1 MSHGLPS
8 EFMISTR
15 FPIVDLAV
23 SGALEGSED
32 LVEHVLTYD
41 VGCEYIAKILA
52 RWDQW
57 KLPPEQKKIIEE
69 LKILLP
75 QMHILAHQESCQREY
90 CLGYK
95 QGCGQSNGE
104 TPEQGWAEHNAV
116 GGCTKEMNGGCRHD
130 IICDHFNRWNWH
142 KNVTRGTLPS
152 PHLSWDVLTRHIVTA
167 RYIASKIK
175 ELLLLQLKQTM
186 DLAALTEEAGLEVVK
201 QWLALEIDDQAPTPS
216 TYKPRKTAK
225 RSVFVLDETHG
236 EVPSPFDCK
245 IVD

>member
-1 MSHGLPS
+1 MGARKTSRWVQRDDGLWS
-8 EFMISTR
+8 
-15 FPIVDLAV
+15 
-23 SGALEGSED
+23 
-32 LVEHVLTYD
+32 LVLV
-41 VGCEYIAKILA
+41 VCARMCGPAIA
-52 RWDQW
+52 
-57 KLPPEQKKIIEE
+57 P
-69 LKILLP
+69 
-75 QMHILAHQESCQREY
+75 
-90 CLGYK
+90 
-95 QGCGQSNGE
+95 N
-104 TPEQGWAEHNAV
+104 
-116 GGCTKEMNGGCRHD
+116 
-130 IICDHFNRWNWH
+130 
-142 KNVTRGTLPS
+142 
-152 PHLSWDVLTRHIVTA
+152 VLTRNIVTA

>member
-1 MSHGLPS
+1 MSRGLPA
-8 EFMISTR
+8 ELMISTR

-75 QMHILAHQESCQREY
+75 QMHILSHQESCQREY

-95 QGCGQSNGE
+95 QGCGNPMERLRNKDGLS
-104 TPEQGWAEHNAV
+104 T
-116 GGCTKEMNGGCRHD
+116 T
-130 IICDHFNRWNWH
+130 RW
-142 KNVTRGTLPS
+142 V
-152 PHLSWDVLTRHIVTA
+152 DA
-167 RYIASKIK
+167 
-175 ELLLLQLKQTM
+175 
-186 DLAALTEEAGLEVVK
+186 
-201 QWLALEIDDQAPTPS
+201 
-216 TYKPRKTAK
+216 PRK
-225 RSVFVLDETHG
+225 
-236 EVPSPFDCK
+236 
-245 IVD
+245 